1 MGERRALE
9 EAGRKL
15 VIPHLSLYDIIGDTM
30 IMLKDWAGWI
40 VLY

>member
-9 EAGRKL
+9 EAGRKE
-15 VIPHLSLYDIIGDTM
+15 VIPHLYDIIGDAM
-30 IMLKDWAGWI
+30 IMLKNLAGWI